1 MGRVTNISCSL
12 LREEREGQTA
22 ENILIRDISSI
33 KVRCSAHTPPHEATI
48 VGVIETSAVMVFAGL
63 LVVFMSLGRVLSD
76 LVCNATHKDTS
87 VLFFPVFLLGLWLW
101 MLESDLTKRIILA
114 FDLKGKKRSVKSYRR
129 GFQDF
134 GPKCESLSD
143 LSNAL
148 TRTMEEYER
157 KSTRIPLREI

>member
-33 KVRCSAHTPPHEATI
+33 KVMCSAHTPPHEATI

-114 FDLKGKKRSVKSYRR
+114 FDLS
-129 GFQDF
+129 GFF
-134 GPKCESLSD
+134 GPV
-143 LSNAL
+143 L
-148 TRTMEEYER
+148 TRN
-157 KSTRIPLREI
+157 SGLGC

>member
-33 KVRCSAHTPPHEATI
+33 KVRRSAHTPPHEATI

-157 KSTRIPLREI
+157 KSTRIPLR

>member
-63 LVVFMSLGRVLSD
+63 LVVFMSLGRVLSG

-114 FDLKGKKRSVKSYRR
+114 FDSKGRKSSVKSYRR

-134 GPKCESLSD
+134 GAKCESLSD

-157 KSTRIPLREI
+157 KSTRIPLR